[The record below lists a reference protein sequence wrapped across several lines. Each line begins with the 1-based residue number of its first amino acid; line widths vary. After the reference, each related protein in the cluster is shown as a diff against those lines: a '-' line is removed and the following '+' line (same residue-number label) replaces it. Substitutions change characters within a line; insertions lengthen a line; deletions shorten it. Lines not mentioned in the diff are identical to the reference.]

1 MFFVARG
8 SILSVGVAAVVGVG
22 VGEYVAAA
30 VVGVGVGKY
39 VAAAVVGAVT
49 DITVFVPGEF
59 GSTAFVSGEFGSSVS
74 LFSR

>member
-8 SILSVGVAAVVGVG
+8 SILSVGV
-22 VGEYVAAA
+22 AA